1 MIRVPVLGRKDQ
13 ATASIIS
20 MMSYIPLAIRAGK
33 KLLKTE
39 RFDIINTHF
48 VLPTGPVGDTL
59 SRFAGIPNVLSLMGG
74 DIYDP
79 SKFTSPHRHP
89 LLRVWVRRLLR
100 RADLV
105 VGDSGNILAVA

>member
-1 MIRVPVLGRKDQ
+1 MGLPAESMDQGVRVIRVPVLSRRDQ
-13 ATASIIS
+13 ATASLVS
-20 MMSYIPLAIRAGK
+20 MMAYIPMAIKAGK

-59 SRFAGIPNVLSLMGG
+59 SRVAGIPNVLSLMGG

-89 LLRVWVRRLLR
+89 LLR
-100 RADLV
+100 A
-105 VGDSGNILAVA
+105 